1 MLTESD
7 PLEYQGDPVDGPYL
21 AMWGQSEWIPSVHP
35 EQLPASITLGRS
47 RIRRAFGC
55 RAFLFGVRL
64 QPRPGRDLRAFG
76 DELSDLFNLSES
88 PHKPQPRDRAIFLYG
103 GQWAR
108 DARHA
113 LARDL
118 AYIGRRGE
126 HLHVAAFAI
135 RVWRPQ

>member
-1 MLTESD
+1 MQ
-7 PLEYQGDPVDGPYL
+7 LEYRGDPVDGPYL
-21 AMWGQSEWIPSVHP
+21 AMWGQSDWIPSVHP

-47 RIRRAFGC
+47 RIRRLFGA

-64 QPRPGRDLRAFG
+64 QPHHGHDLRAFS
-76 DELSDLFNLSES
+76 DEISDLFSLPES
-88 PHKPQPRDRAIFLYG
+88 PHEPQPGDRAIFLSG

-118 AYIGRRGE
+118 DHIGRRGGD
-126 HLHVAAFAI
+126 LHVAAFAV